1 MMKRVPVLLAAATLA
16 LAPGQALAQAAPAQ
30 PVTIASALQG
40 SYTRIKSNLLA
51 AAERMPE
58 ADYASKPSSME
69 VVRTYGQ
76 LFGHV
81 ANSQFNACA
90 AARGVPNPNQGKNN
104 EDLTTKAEFIKA
116 LSDSFAFCDP
126 AFESLTDASAL
137 ELVTGGRGG
146 PAPRLVGLFGLIAHS
161 NEMYGTAAVY
171 LRHKNLVPPSSD
183 ERPRG

>member
-1 MMKRVPVLLAAATLA
+1 MTKRVCLLVASAALA
-16 LAPGQALAQAAPAQ
+16 LAPHAALAQAAPAQ
-30 PVTIASALQG
+30 PVTIPQALQR
-40 SYTRIKSNLLA
+40 SYNTIKNNLVA

-58 ADYASKPSSME
+58 AEYGSKPSTME

-104 EDLTTKAEFIKA
+104 EELTTKAEFQKA
-116 LSDSFAFCDP
+116 LSDSFAFCDE
-126 AFESLTDASAL
+126 AFSSLTEASAL

-146 PAPRLVGLFGLIAHS
+146 PAPRLVGLYGLVAHS

-171 LRHKNLVPPSSD
+171 LRHKGLVPPSSD
-183 ERPRG
+183 ERPR